1 MTRAELE
8 KEIVK
13 KLWEIQDMVEAFDPS
28 IDITSLSCSIG
39 YVNAF
44 ALHQD
49 ENGEPKGDDPYF
61 YVTEFRRAKR

>member
-13 KLWEIQDMVEAFDPS
+13 KLWEIQDLVEAFDPTVG
-28 IDITSLSCSIG
+28 ITSLSCCMD

-44 ALHQD
+44 ALHKD

-61 YVTEFRRAKR
+61 YVSEFKEG